1 MRVLG
6 GRVLFCSA
14 LLGALLS
21 VCLELLLRS
30 TAHHPTAWESAL
42 VARPFGRPTP
52 PWGPRLPSS
61 QAKRGSQTTEGP
73 Q

>member
-1 MRVLG
+1 MLG
-6 GRVLFCSA
+6 GRVLFRSA

-21 VCLELLLRS
+21 LCLELLLRS

-52 PWGPRLPSS
+52 PRGPRLPSS